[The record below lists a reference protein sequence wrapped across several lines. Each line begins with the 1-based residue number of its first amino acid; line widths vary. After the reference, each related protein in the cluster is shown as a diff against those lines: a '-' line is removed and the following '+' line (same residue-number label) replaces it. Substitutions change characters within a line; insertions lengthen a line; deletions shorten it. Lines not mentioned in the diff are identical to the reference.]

1 MKKKKIGIIGFGGIA
16 NSTHTNGYLGCTD
29 KAEVVA
35 VCDIREEALAL
46 ARERLGVSEKY
57 CFKDYKEL
65 IACDEVEA
73 IDICTPNHLHCEIA
87 KEAIKAGKPFAV
99 EKPVGLSYDE
109 VIDLCKQTG
118 DLPAFVSFSFRFHKG
133 IRYMKKLITDGVIGD
148 VTNVYIRYY
157 KESALRPGRKLE
169 WRFDKN
175 LAGTGALGDFGSHM
189 VDTARLFCGDFK
201 SVYAESGI
209 VVDKRQKLD
218 SEEIAP
224 VTTDDWCNI
233 LAKTVNGAGVSISVS
248 RCARGMDLLT
258 EMEIFGTKGALL
270 YSTDTGLRVNR
281 GEGPVLE
288 EVPDTYLAN
297 QSEVFVDYLNEIT
310 DEITPSLSDGLAC
323 QKILEAAE
331 RSIESGEVVYLDKF

>member
-1 MKKKKIGIIGFGGIA
+1 M
-16 NSTHTNGYLGCTD
+16 
-29 KAEVVA
+29 
-35 VCDIREEALAL
+35 
-46 ARERLGVSEKY
+46 
-57 CFKDYKEL
+57 
-65 IACDEVEA
+65 
-73 IDICTPNHLHCEIA
+73 
-87 KEAIKAGKPFAV
+87 
-99 EKPVGLSYDE
+99 
-109 VIDLCKQTG
+109 
-118 DLPAFVSFSFRFHKG
+118 
-133 IRYMKKLITDGVIGD
+133 
-148 VTNVYIRYY
+148 
-157 KESALRPGRKLE
+157 
-169 WRFDKN
+169 
-175 LAGTGALGDFGSHM
+175 
-189 VDTARLFCGDFK
+189 
-201 SVYAESGI
+201 YAESGI

-297 QSEVFVDYLNEIT
+297 QSEVFVNYLNEIT